1 MAAPMA
7 GASLPPHWMSSRLKP
22 LDTVAEGSATVPQS
36 HRFGNEPQMS
46 CRISHAVSAVVLAS
60 LLAACQAKPVAQTSP
75 SALDIME
82 KVAVAANRCWFK
94 SGDAAFKTYG
104 FAPELTSF
112 SGRPRIL
119 LTRKGSSDIR
129 PLLVV
134 QAEGK
139 PARLSA
145 FGPLMD
151 EPLSGRISTDV
162 KRWAAGNSNC

>member
-1 MAAPMA
+1 MRTF
-7 GASLPPHWMSSRLKP
+7 SRLSTAFS
-22 LDTVAEGSATVPQS
+22 LAVIGSA
-36 HRFGNEPQMS
+36 
-46 CRISHAVSAVVLAS
+46 
-60 LLAACQAKPVAQTSP
+60 LAACQSKPVVQSTP
-75 SALDIME
+75 SALDVME

-94 SGDAAFKTYG
+94 SGDAAFKSYA

-119 LTRKGSSDIR
+119 LTRKGSADIR

-145 FGPLMD
+145 FGPLMN
-151 EPLSGRISTDV
+151 EPIAERINSNV
-162 KRWAAGNSNC
+162 QQWAAGNSSC

>member
-1 MAAPMA
+1 
-7 GASLPPHWMSSRLKP
+7 
-22 LDTVAEGSATVPQS
+22 
-36 HRFGNEPQMS
+36 MS
-46 CRISHAVSAVVLAS
+46 CRISPAVSALVLAAI
-60 LLAACQAKPVAQTSP
+60 LAGCQAKPVVTSSP
-75 SALDIME
+75 SALDVME

-94 SGDAAFKTYG
+94 SGDAAFRSYA

-139 PARLSA
+139 PAKLSA
-145 FGPLMD
+145 FGPIMN
-151 EPLSGRISTDV
+151 EPIAGRINSNV
-162 KRWAAGNSNC
+162 QQWAAGNSSC